1 MAAFDYSFR
10 AVLASITILSGTALS
25 IAFFSNTFGDSASA
39 ASKASAKGNFAAKC
53 DRVYGNAS
61 VKALA
66 VEETLSYQQICVC
79 ARTNRDLRRQL
90 NAAGVTCTNNQI
102 TNFNQPT
109 ISGEPPGGPNPPP
122 GATLTGFNPGN
133 HKNVGKAGETP
144 PNGNGSAGKF
154 GVDLS
159 SAADNG
165 NCCAGGDRGASNGNR

>member
-1 MAAFDYSFR
+1 MAAFNRSFR
-10 AVLASITILSGTALS
+10 AVLTSITILSGTALS
-25 IAFFSNTFGDSASA
+25 IAFLSNTFTDSASA
-39 ASKASAKGNFAAKC
+39 ASKASAKRNFAAQC
-53 DRVYGNAS
+53 ERVYSNKS

-66 VEETLSYQQICVC
+66 IEETLSYQQICVC
-79 ARTNRDLRRQL
+79 ARTNRELRRQL
-90 NAAGVTCTNNQI
+90 TAAGVTCTNNQI

-133 HKNVGKAGETP
+133 NKNVGNAGETP

-165 NCCAGGDRGASNGNR
+165 NCCAGGDRGASNGNK

>member
-1 MAAFDYSFR
+1 MAAFNYSFR

-25 IAFFSNTFGDSASA
+25 IALLSNTFTDSASA
-39 ASKASAKGNFAAKC
+39 ASKAATKKNFAAKC
-53 DRVYGNAS
+53 ERVYGSDKS

-66 VEETLSYQQICVC
+66 IEETLSYQQLCVC
-79 ARTNRDLRRQL
+79 ARTNRALRQQL
-90 NAAGVTCTNNQI
+90 GAAGISCANNQI

-122 GATLTGFNPGN
+122 GTTLTGFNPGN
-133 HKNVGKAGETP
+133 NRNVGKATETP
-144 PNGNGSAGKF
+144 PGGTGSAGKF

-165 NCCAGGDRGASNGNR
+165 NCCAGGDKGASNGN